1 MVELG
6 ATPMLIILI
15 LTSMNNKVILLSSL
29 YVGLLLLGLGIMAAH
44 SEGSLT
50 WAAYH
55 FWTWIIGTG
64 GAIGIWAYCN
74 SQSESSIQL
83 PSPPQIIQ
91 RPAQDI
97 TLLLGSFRQKLF
109 HLFGGAFIGAVLA
122 GLIVYGADNSPSRW
136 GYDKI
141 TLDDFSLLV
150 LRWIVAIATPVILLL
165 SQLKMTRLQINIWS
179 IVVSIFILVVG
190 LVYGQFDSLL
200 GHYRL
205 GYYGLWI
212 VGIVAAFVAVKLQK
226 QRIRKLSL
234 F

>member
-55 FWTWIIGTG
+55 FRAWIIGTG

-190 LVYGQFDSLL
+190 LVYGQFDSLF